1 MSSHLSD
8 THVYMDLQIVNN
20 NQNNNEPPP
29 VLRFEETRNS
39 PFLAGDSADY
49 FVSILRFSV
58 QTGNEIPVFIPSIE
72 TGSNQMDINRTIYKV
87 TIQ

>member
-8 THVYMDLQIVNN
+8 THIYLDLQIVNN

-39 PFLAGDSADY
+39 PFLPGDRADY
-49 FVSILRFSV
+49 FLCLVCEKISICLFFSRT
-58 QTGNEIPVFIPSIE
+58 QQLENVFF
-72 TGSNQMDINRTIYKV
+72 
-87 TIQ
+87 